1 MVSCMLVPPLKSPT
15 RTCAWSPR
23 LTPHG
28 IRDPGTRCAERHLPT
43 QACVRAR
50 LPAGRE
56 PRTTRSA
63 LSPSP
68 AVTPTRVRSLSYR
81 PARDALVEDTRTPL
95 AGCWQ
100 RLRRTLNLTCQARA
114 QCWRMARP
122 RRRDTKGHVLV
133 ASLSC
138 ISHILREFEHLMC
151 LGTIYTKPSEINL
164 FSTEL

>member
-1 MVSCMLVPPLKSPT
+1 MCASPAALPQGKHRQNRPRSTSAVSWVLVPPLQSPP
-15 RTCAWSPR
+15 RACAWPPR

-28 IRDPGTRCAERHLPT
+28 SGDPGTRCAERHLPT
-43 QACVRAR
+43 QACVRVR

-68 AVTPTRVRSLSYR
+68 AVTPTRVHSLSYR

-100 RLRRTLNLTCQARA
+100 RLRRSWNLTRQARA
-114 QCWRMARP
+114 QCWRTAGP
-122 RRRDTKGHVLV
+122 RRRDIK
-133 ASLSC
+133 
-138 ISHILREFEHLMC
+138 
-151 LGTIYTKPSEINL
+151 
-164 FSTEL
+164 